1 MSQPPPETHSSTS
14 RSNTDNSQTGTVPK
28 DANLHKPIKGKFE
41 VETMECGAAIGR
53 GQMEQFVNSFQQSA
67 KRWEGIVYPALFAFA
82 LLAAYGFF
90 LIYSLTGDM
99 RSIARSIDPEMAEHM
114 ASMSQNIGDLSKQI
128 SMMTLTMNDISL
140 KLDTL
145 PPMLKY
151 MGYMEQAMVRMDE
164 SITGMD
170 SSITR
175 MDESMARMDGAINR
189 MDGSMSTINVSV
201 ENMTETMHTMSIST
215 EQMRL
220 DVAKMSYGLGSL
232 SRPMSFVNGFP
243 MPW

>member
-1 MSQPPPETHSSTS
+1 MTHPPTESQSTTYNKTSSATQANSKS
-14 RSNTDNSQTGTVPK
+14 REPVDI
-28 DANLHKPIKGKFE
+28 PIE

-53 GQMEQFVNSFQQSA
+53 GQMEQFVKSFQQSA
-67 KRWEGIVYPALFAFA
+67 RRWEGIVYPALFAFA
-82 LLAAYGFF
+82 VLAAYGFF

-99 RSIARSIDPEMAEHM
+99 RSIARSIDPDMAEHM

-128 SMMTLTMNDISL
+128 SMMTVTMNEISL

-170 SSITR
+170 SSIIR
-175 MDESMARMDGAINR
+175 MDESMARMDIAINR
-189 MDGSMSTINVSV
+189 MDTSMSEMNGSM
-201 ENMTETMHTMSIST
+201 ERMTETMRVMSVST
-215 EQMRL
+215 QQMRQ
-220 DVAKMSYGLGSL
+220 DVAKMSYGLGNL
-232 SRPMSFVNGFP
+232 SRPMSFVNSFP

>member
-1 MSQPPPETHSSTS
+1 MSQPPTETHSPTNNP
-14 RSNTDNSQTGTVPK
+14 NTDNSQTGT
-28 DANLHKPIKGKFE
+28 DANPHKPIKRKIE
-41 VETMECGAAIGR
+41 IETMECGAAIGR
-53 GQMEQFVNSFQQSA
+53 GQMEQFVKSFQQSA

-82 LLAAYGFF
+82 VLAAYGFF

-99 RSIARSIDPEMAEHM
+99 RSIARSIDPDMAEHM

-151 MGYMEQAMVRMDE
+151 MSYMEQAMVRMDE

-189 MDGSMSTINVSV
+189 MDLSMATMNSSM
-201 ENMTETMHTMSIST
+201 ENMTETMRIMSVST

-232 SRPMSFVNGFP
+232 SRPMSFVNSFP

>member
-1 MSQPPPETHSSTS
+1 MTQSPTENHSPTS
-14 RSNTDNSQTGTVPK
+14 RSGTDSSQAASSSKPYIPIAAQTG
-28 DANLHKPIKGKFE
+28 

-67 KRWEGIVYPALFAFA
+67 RRWEGIVYPALFAFA
-82 LLAAYGFF
+82 VLAAYGFF

-99 RSIARSIDPEMAEHM
+99 RSIARSIDPDMAQHM
-114 ASMSQNIGDLSKQI
+114 AAMSQNIGDLSKQI
-128 SMMTLTMNDISL
+128 STMTVTMNDISL

-151 MGYMEQAMVRMDE
+151 MSYMEQAMVRMDE

-189 MDGSMSTINVSV
+189 MDTSMSTMNTSM
-201 ENMTETMHTMSIST
+201 EKMTETMRTMSIST
-215 EQMRL
+215 EHMRH
-220 DVAKMSYGLGSL
+220 DVAKMSYGLGNL
-232 SRPMSFVNGFP
+232 ARPMSFVNSFP

>member
-1 MSQPPPETHSSTS
+1 MTQPTT
-14 RSNTDNSQTGTVPK
+14 TG
-28 DANLHKPIKGKFE
+28 DAGNNNLQNKSYRPIDTKIE
-41 VETMECGAAIGR
+41 AQTMECGAAIGK
-53 GQMEQFVNSFQQSA
+53 GQMEQFVKSFQQSA
-67 KRWEGIVYPALFAFA
+67 RRWEGIVYPALFAFA
-82 LLAAYGFF
+82 VLAAYGFF

-99 RSIARSIDPEMAEHM
+99 RSIAQSIDPDMAEHM

-128 SMMTLTMNDISL
+128 SMMTVTMNDISL

-175 MDESMARMDGAINR
+175 MDESMARMDSAINR
-189 MDGSMSTINVSV
+189 MDESMATMNASM
-201 ENMTETMHTMSIST
+201 ERMTETMRMMSIST
-215 EQMRL
+215 NQMRQ
-220 DVAKMSYGLGSL
+220 DVAKMSYGLGNL
-232 SRPMSFVNGFP
+232 SRPMSFVNSFP

>member
-1 MSQPPPETHSSTS
+1 MTQPPTDSQSATSSST
-14 RSNTDNSQTGTVPK
+14 RGAKTGAQPYT
-28 DANLHKPIKGKFE
+28 PIE
-41 VETMECGAAIGR
+41 AQAETMECGAAIGR
-53 GQMEQFVNSFQQSA
+53 GQMEQFVKSFQQSA
-67 KRWEGIVYPALFAFA
+67 RRWEGIVYPALFAFA
-82 LLAAYGFF
+82 VLAAYGFF

-99 RSIARSIDPEMAEHM
+99 RSIARSIDPDMAEHM
-114 ASMSQNIGDLSKQI
+114 ASMSKNIGDLSKQI
-128 SMMTLTMNDISL
+128 STMTVTMNEISL

-189 MDGSMSTINVSV
+189 MDLSMAEMNGSM
-201 ENMTETMHTMSIST
+201 ERMTETMRTMSVST
-215 EQMRL
+215 DQMRH
-220 DVAKMSYGLGSL
+220 DVAKMSYGLTNL
-232 SRPMSFVNGFP
+232 SRPMSFVNSFP